1 MNLGGFYTELHVLF
15 LGLSR
20 MSSTSTWSTD
30 LATAVTTSH
39 FTQPET
45 STTLTHPHVTSSV
58 AVPVQYPSAPGTPV
72 EHSQQ
77 PSELHRT
84 RKSSAKQAPGEDIL
98 RGL

>member
-1 MNLGGFYTELHVLF
+1 
-15 LGLSR
+15 
-20 MSSTSTWSTD
+20 MSTTWRTD

-58 AVPVQYPSAPGTPV
+58 AVPITVAVSPVQYPSAPGTPV
-72 EHSQQ
+72 ELSQQ